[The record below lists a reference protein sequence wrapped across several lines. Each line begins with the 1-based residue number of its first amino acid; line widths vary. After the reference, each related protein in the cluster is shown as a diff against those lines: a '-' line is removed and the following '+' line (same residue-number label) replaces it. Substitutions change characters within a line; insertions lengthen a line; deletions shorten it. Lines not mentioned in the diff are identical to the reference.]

1 LARFIIEAGAK
12 MVQGR
17 AGTNGGNRIYVS
29 VTDFSGEPI
38 TDLTEQNFQI
48 YTIDVARGGSA
59 VEIKKFDPIVKSDNA
74 QHGFYR
80 MIIVPVE
87 NRKWVRGFYTFGLT
101 VERGEDKGQTLVQ
114 LNVF

>member
-1 LARFIIEAGAK
+1 MARLIIEAGAK

-17 AGTNGGNRIYVS
+17 PGTNGGNRIYVS

-59 VEIKKFDPIVKSDNA
+59 VEIEKFGPIVKSDNA
-74 QHGFYR
+74 QHGFYW

-87 NRKWVRGFYTFGLT
+87 NRQWVRGFYTFGLT

-114 LNVF
+114 LNV

>member
-1 LARFIIEAGAK
+1 

-17 AGTNGGNRIYVS
+17 ADTNRENRIYVS

-38 TDLTEQNFQI
+38 TDLTEQNFKI

-59 VEIKKFDPIVKSDNA
+59 VEIKKFGSIVKSDNSP
-74 QHGFYR
+74 HGFYW
-80 MIIVPVE
+80 MTIVPAE

-101 VERGEDKGQTLVQ
+101 VKRGVDKGQTLVQ

>member
-1 LARFIIEAGAK
+1 MARFITEARAK

-17 AGTNGGNRIYVS
+17 AGTSGGNRIYVS
-29 VTDFSGEPI
+29 VTDFSGEPV
-38 TDLTEQNFQI
+38 TDLTEQNFKI

-59 VEIKKFDPIVKSDNA
+59 VEIKKFGSIGKSDNSP
-74 QHGFYR
+74 HGFYW
-80 MIIVPVE
+80 MTIVPAE

-101 VERGEDKGQTLVQ
+101 VEKGVDKGQTLLQ

>member
-1 LARFIIEAGAK
+1 

-17 AGTNGGNRIYVS
+17 VGTNGGNRIYVS
-29 VTDFSGEPI
+29 ITDFSGEPI
-38 TDLTEQNFQI
+38 TDLTEQNFKI

-59 VEIKKFDPIVKSDNA
+59 VEIKKFGSTVKSKYSP
-74 QHGFYR
+74 HGFYW
-80 MIIVPVE
+80 MTIVPAE

-101 VERGEDKGQTLVQ
+101 VEREVDKGQTLVQ

>member
-1 LARFIIEAGAK
+1 LARFITEAGAK
-12 MVQGR
+12 MVRGR
-17 AGTNGGNRIYVS
+17 AGTNGENMIYVS
-29 VTDFSGEPI
+29 VTGFSGEPI

-59 VEIKKFDPIVKSDNA
+59 VEIKNFGSTGKSDNSP
-74 QHGFYR
+74 HGFYW
-80 MIIVPVE
+80 MTIVPAE